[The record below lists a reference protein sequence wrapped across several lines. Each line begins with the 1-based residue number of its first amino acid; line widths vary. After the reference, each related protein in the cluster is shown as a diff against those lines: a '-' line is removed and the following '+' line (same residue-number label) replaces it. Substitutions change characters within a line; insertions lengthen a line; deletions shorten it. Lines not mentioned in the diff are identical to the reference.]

1 MKLSYV
7 LVALGGFVAMEA
19 VSYATH
25 RWVMHG
31 FGMRW
36 HRSHHRPSTGGLEKN
51 DLFPVFFSSIGFG
64 VFLTASLTSTT
75 WLYWLGGGITAYG
88 AVYLAVHEVYIHRRL
103 ACPIDDRDGLDWL
116 RDSHEIH
123 HLFGG
128 EPYGMLLPV
137 VKSDLRRRAAERVAE
152 QTPPDQSEAEAS
164 VERLS
169 RRAISRNSRARL

>member
-1 MKLSYV
+1 MKLGYV
-7 LVALGGFVAMEA
+7 LVALGGFAAMEG

-25 RWVMHG
+25 RWIMHG

-36 HRSHHRPSTGGLEKN
+36 HRSHHRPATGRLEKN
-51 DLFPVFFSSIGFG
+51 DLFPVFFSSVGFA

-88 AVYLAVHEVYIHRRL
+88 MVYLAVHEVYIHRRL
-103 ACPIDDRDGLDWL
+103 ACPIDDRAGLDWL

-137 VKSDLRRRAAERVAE
+137 VRGDLRRQAADRVAE
-152 QTPPDQSEAEAS
+152 QVASDQSVAEGSA
-164 VERLS
+164 RLS
-169 RRAISRNSRARL
+169 RRAMSRNNRARL